1 MSTERAARRA
11 SRRALRCRG
20 LAAALCLAGAGLLAT
35 RAAGAGAAPEPL
47 GVAAVAALSA
57 EPEPAAEGSPVCVAA
72 IYVVQPGRE
81 EEAAEDLRRLAAV
94 TRKEPGN
101 LLFAIHR
108 SLEDP
113 RQFMV
118 YEQYRSQ
125 ADLDAHRKTPYY
137 RRYAVEGLQKLA
149 ESRTGGTFTPF

>member
-11 SRRALRCRG
+11 SPRALRCRG
-20 LAAALCLAGAGLLAT
+20 LAAALWLAGAGLLAT
-35 RAAGAGAAPEPL
+35 PAAGAAPEPL

-57 EPEPAAEGSPVCVAA
+57 EPEPATEGSPVCVAA
-72 IYVVQPGRE
+72 IYLVQPGRE

-108 SLEDP
+108 SLDDP

-137 RRYAVEGLQKLA
+137 LRYAVEGLQKIG
-149 ESRTGGTFTPF
+149 SRTGGTFTPF

>member
-137 RRYAVEGLQKLA
+137 RRYAVEGLQKIA
-149 ESRTGGTFTPF
+149 ESRTGGTFTP

>member
-1 MSTERAARRA
+1 MSRTGADRRTTLGW
-11 SRRALRCRG
+11 S
-20 LAAALCLAGAGLLAT
+20 LAAALWLAGAGLLAP
-35 RAAGAGAAPEPL
+35 GAAAEEADLQPL

-57 EPEPAAEGSPVCVAA
+57 GVVPEAAEGSPVCVAV
-72 IYVVQPGRE
+72 IYTVQPGRE
-81 EEAAEDLRRLAAV
+81 QEAAEDLRRLAAV

-101 LLFAIHR
+101 LLYAVHR
-108 SLEDP
+108 SLDDP

-125 ADLDAHRKTPYY
+125 ADLDAHRKTPYFQ
-137 RRYAVEGLQKLA
+137 RYSVEGLQKIA